1 MQNNYS
7 EKQSLNRSNILD
19 QLKIDQAFRLAKEKI
34 KCNETEEAKKI
45 YNDILTKFPKN
56 KKALIAINSFPKKFI
71 TAKNASWDPPNEAL
85 HDIVNLYNTGEIH
98 RALENSIDL
107 LETYPNSAKLHNFCG
122 TCNATLN
129 RFDIAITAF
138 KNAISISPNFIDAH
152 YNLGVA
158 AKTNKDL
165 KQAEISYKK
174 VLALD
179 PNHVDALNNLGTIYY
194 EQKYYKRAINSF
206 NAALAKNPTHLHAN
220 FNNASALRDSG
231 QLKKAISAYE
241 KLLELN
247 PDFPRALTDLG
258 EIFKTQGKMQ
268 KAMKLYKKAL
278 KIDPEYAEA
287 YFLLGN
293 ALTELN
299 DTQKALQNY
308 KKAIQIKSDYADPWA
323 KMADIYRET
332 NDFEKAQIS
341 YEAAIDLN
349 PNCAST
355 WDGLGNLNR
364 QNSELEQA
372 IKHFNIA
379 LKLDPE
385 RVKTYSN
392 LATVLNDNGEQ
403 DKSIATHELAIQKNP
418 NSAAVYLN
426 FGVTLEHNEDAKNAI
441 AMYKKAIELEPEYAI
456 AHANLG
462 FVYLFQGDLKRAVE
476 HRKWRWKT
484 KERKNKLNHLKLPM
498 WDGKEPL
505 EGKRILAFG
514 EQGPGDVIIWAP
526 GLKYL
531 KVLGAQ
537 VTLQCHAKLVKLF
550 KMSFTEIEI
559 KPYDNKKI
567 VRADDYDFFITME
580 TLFGYFCISE
590 QKRDKSLNFSAPAQ
604 FKTDAFLFPK
614 QERIDFWKDR
624 LNKLGKGPFVG
635 ISWKSP
641 VMSFTRKKNYTE
653 LSDWKPLFSLPN
665 VTFINLQ
672 SKNFEDDLLEIKKKY
687 SVDVHHFDDLDHYDD
702 FADVAALCA
711 ALDMCISVST
721 AVSTVAA
728 AVGTPTKMLHWRMSS
743 WNNILFSPPGPDVKL
758 YERKTWEP
766 WSDCFRKIANEI
778 T

>member
-1 MQNNYS
+1 
-7 EKQSLNRSNILD
+7 
-19 QLKIDQAFRLAKEKI
+19 
-34 KCNETEEAKKI
+34 
-45 YNDILTKFPKN
+45 
-56 KKALIAINSFPKKFI
+56 
-71 TAKNASWDPPNEAL
+71 
-85 HDIVNLYNTGEIH
+85 
-98 RALENSIDL
+98 
-107 LETYPNSAKLHNFCG
+107 
-122 TCNATLN
+122 
-129 RFDIAITAF
+129 
-138 KNAISISPNFIDAH
+138 
-152 YNLGVA
+152 VA
-158 AKTNKDL
+158 AKKNQDL
-165 KQAEISYKK
+165 KQAENSYKM
-174 VLALD
+174 VLELD
-179 PNHVDALNNLGTIYY
+179 PKHVDSLNNLGTLYH
-194 EQKYYKRAINSF
+194 EQKFYNQALDSF
-206 NAALAKNPTHLHAN
+206 NAAIAQNPSDLEAN
-220 FNNASALRDSG
+220 FNKASVLRDSG
-231 QLKKAISAYE
+231 NLDIAISAYE
-241 KLLELN
+241 KLLKLN
-247 PDFPRALTDLG
+247 PVFPRALTELG
-258 EIFKTQGKMQ
+258 EIFKSQGKGK
-268 KAMKLYKKAL
+268 KAMKLYRKAL
-278 KIDPEYAEA
+278 TIDPDYYEA
-287 YFLLGN
+287 HFALGN
-293 ALTELN
+293 ALADLN
-299 DTQKALQNY
+299 DSQKALKHY
-308 KKAIQIKSDYADPWA
+308 KKAIEINADCADAW
-323 KMADIYRET
+323 KRMADIYRERD
-332 NDFEKAQIS
+332 DFEKSQIC

-349 PNCAST
+349 PNSAST
-355 WDGLGNLNR
+355 WDGLGILKR
-364 QNSELEQA
+364 LNSELEQA
-372 IKHFNIA
+372 IEHFNTA

-385 RVKTYSN
+385 RVRTYSN

-426 FGVTLEHNEDAKNAI
+426 YGVTLDHNEDVKNAI

-462 FVYLFQGDLKRAVE
+462 FLYLFQGDLKRAVE

-505 EGKRILAFG
+505 EGKRVLAFG

-526 GLKYL
+526 GLEYL

-537 VTLQCHAKLVKLF
+537 VTLQCHAKLAKLF

-641 VMSFTRKKNYTE
+641 VISFTRKKNYTE

-665 VTFINLQ
+665 ITFINLQ

-687 SVDVHHFDDLDHYDD
+687 SVDIHHFDDLDHYDD

-728 AVGTPTKMLHWRMSS
+728 AVGTATKMLHWRMSS
-743 WNNILFSPPGPDVKL
+743 WNNILFSPPGPYVKL
-758 YERKTWEP
+758 YERKTWET

-778 T
+778 NGGENTKL